1 MNTDLL
7 LLAVVD
13 GLSYAG
19 LLFLVSLGLTL
30 ICGVFGV
37 INVAHGSLYAIGGYS
52 AASVV
57 MWLLPKQPSV
67 LVLVA
72 SLFAV
77 ALVVGGLLGAGLRV
91 FLLRHF
97 QDRDPIL
104 QLLVTFAVFMVLED
118 VQRMIW
124 GATPMT
130 ASEIT
135 SRLGTSVILG
145 VNFMNYQLFLVPGVA
160 VLAYVLLQ
168 YLLRYSIAGKQI
180 VAVIHNREVATALGI
195 DAARVGT
202 LTFALAGALGALG
215 GALSV
220 PTTSFVPG
228 LGAEMIVTSFAVI
241 ATAGLGQVTGALIA
255 AMLIGVSRS
264 IAVYTVPELEVVM
277 PYLMMVLVLLIRPH
291 GLFSVAA
298 ARRI

>member
-1 MNTDLL
+1 MNADLL
-7 LLAVVD
+7 MLATVD

-57 MWLLPKQPSV
+57 AWLLQRQPPTLL
-67 LVLVA
+67 LVGA
-72 SLFAV
+72 LFAV
-77 ALVVGGLLGAGLRV
+77 ALVVGGLLGAGLRAL
-91 FLLRHF
+91 LLRHF

-118 VQRMIW
+118 VQRMVW

-135 SRLGTSVILG
+135 GRLGTTGILG

-160 VLAYVLLQ
+160 LAAFALLQ
-168 YLLRYSIAGKQI
+168 LLLRHSIAGRQI
-180 VAVIHNREVATALGI
+180 VAVIHHREVATALGI

-228 LGAEMIVTSFAVI
+228 LGAEMIVTSFAVV
-241 ATAGLGQVTGALIA
+241 ATAGLGQITGALIA
-255 AMLIGVSRS
+255 SVLIGVSRS
-264 IAVYTVPELEVVM
+264 VAVYTVPELEVVM
-277 PYLMMVLVLLIRPH
+277 PYLMMVLVLLVRPH
-291 GLFSVAA
+291 GLFSVAV

>member
-1 MNTDLL
+1 MNIDLL
-7 LLAVVD
+7 MLAAVD

-57 MWLLPKQPSV
+57 AWLLPWQPSA
-67 LVLVA
+67 LLLVA
-72 SLFAV
+72 SLFGV

-91 FLLRHF
+91 LLLRHF

-118 VQRMIW
+118 AQRMVW

-130 ASEIT
+130 ASEIAA
-135 SRLGTSVILG
+135 RLGTSEILG
-145 VNFMNYQLFLVPGVA
+145 VTFMNYQLFLVPGVA
-160 VLAYVLLQ
+160 LLAFAFLQ
-168 YLLRYSIAGKQI
+168 LLLRHSLAGKQI

-241 ATAGLGQVTGALIA
+241 ATAGLGQIGGALIA
-255 AMLIGVSRS
+255 AVLIGVSRS

-277 PYLMMVLVLLIRPH
+277 PYMMMVLVLLIRPH

-298 ARRI
+298 ARKI

>member
-1 MNTDLL
+1 MNVDLL
-7 LLAVVD
+7 LLATVD

-57 MWLLPKQPSV
+57 AWLLPRQPSA
-67 LVLVA
+67 LLLVA
-72 SLFAV
+72 SLFGV
-77 ALVVGGLLGAGLRV
+77 ALVAGGLLGAGLRML
-91 FLLRHF
+91 LLRHF

-118 VQRMIW
+118 AQRMVW

-135 SRLGTSVILG
+135 ARLGTSEILG
-145 VNFMNYQLFLVPGVA
+145 VTFMNYQLFLVPGVA
-160 VLAYVLLQ
+160 ILAFVLLQ
-168 YLLRYSIAGKQI
+168 LLLRHSIAGKQI
-180 VAVIHNREVATALGI
+180 VAVIHHREVATALGI

-241 ATAGLGQVTGALIA
+241 ATAGLGQIGGAFIA
-255 AMLIGVSRS
+255 AVLIGVSRS

-277 PYLMMVLVLLIRPH
+277 PYMMMVLVLLIRPH

-298 ARRI
+298 ARKI

>member
-7 LLAVVD
+7 MLAVVD

-57 MWLLPKQPSV
+57 MWLLPKQPSA
-67 LVLVA
+67 LLLVA
-72 SLFAV
+72 SLFVV
-77 ALVVGGLLGAGLRV
+77 ALVVGGLLGAALRV
-91 FLLRHF
+91 LLLRHF

-118 VQRMIW
+118 VQRWLW

-135 SRLGTSVILG
+135 SRLGTSDILG
-145 VNFMNYQLFLVPGVA
+145 VTFMNYQLYLVPGVA
-160 VLAYVLLQ
+160 LLAFVLLQ
-168 YLLRYSIAGKQI
+168 LLLRHSIAGRQI
-180 VAVIHNREVATALGI
+180 VAVIHHREVAAALGI

-202 LTFALAGALGALG
+202 LTFALAGVLGALG

-255 AMLIGVSRS
+255 AVLIGVSRS

-291 GLFSVAA
+291 GLFSVAT
-298 ARRI
+298 ARKI